1 MKLSFSTKIVVVT
14 LLIGVCSSQTNARRL
29 YKWVDQTSVTNYSEF
44 QPKEGTSRKLEVLES
59 RGNDHVDPAMAVT
72 AEMKV
77 IEIPVDQ
84 MNLQGQGSNSMAHP
98 VQQPA
103 TQTVVKQ
110 GSIAAPYTRPTSAV
124 VATAAVEKKESQVAQ
139 VLEKKD
145 AAVNPLAE
153 KAASTVAVI
162 EKKEEVAVVQPEKK
176 VQPKINPWTRK
187 VEFVP
192 SNLVPQNLPKAT
204 TNPEVK

>member
-14 LLIGVCSSQTNARRL
+14 LLIGVCSTQTNARRL

-59 RGNDHVDPAMAVT
+59 LGNDHVDPAMAVT
-72 AEMKV
+72 AEMKA

-84 MNLQGQGSNSMAHP
+84 LNLHGQAANTTA
-98 VQQPA
+98 QQPM

-110 GSIAAPYTRPTSAV
+110 GSIAAPYARPVSTV
-124 VATAAVEKKESQVAQ
+124 VAPTPVEKKETQVVQVA
-139 VLEKKD
+139 EKKE
-145 AAVNPLAE
+145 AVSNPLAD
-153 KAASTVAVI
+153 KSASAVAVP
-162 EKKEEVAVVQPEKK
+162 EKKEEAVTVQAEKK

>member
-14 LLIGVCSSQTNARRL
+14 LLIGVCSTQTNARRL

-59 RGNDHVDPAMAVT
+59 LGNDHVDPAMAVT
-72 AEMKV
+72 AEMKA

-84 MNLQGQGSNSMAHP
+84 LNLQGQAANTTA
-98 VQQPA
+98 QQPM

-110 GSIAAPYTRPTSAV
+110 GSIAAPYTRPVSTV
-124 VATAAVEKKESQVAQ
+124 VAPTPVEKKETQVVQVA
-139 VLEKKD
+139 EKKE
-145 AAVNPLAE
+145 AVSNPLAD
-153 KAASTVAVI
+153 KSASAVAVP
-162 EKKEEVAVVQPEKK
+162 EKKEEAVTVQAEKK

>member
-14 LLIGVCSSQTNARRL
+14 LLIGVCSTQTNARRL

-59 RGNDHVDPAMAVT
+59 LGNDHVDPAMAVT
-72 AEMKV
+72 AEMKA

-84 MNLQGQGSNSMAHP
+84 LNLQGQATNTTA
-98 VQQPA
+98 QQPM

-110 GSIAAPYTRPTSAV
+110 GSIAAPYTRPVSTV
-124 VATAAVEKKESQVAQ
+124 VATPGIEKKESQIAQPVQVA
-139 VLEKKD
+139 EKKET
-145 AAVNPLAE
+145 VGNPLVD
-153 KAASTVAVI
+153 KSASAVAVP
-162 EKKEEVAVVQPEKK
+162 EKKEEAVTVQAEKK

>member
-14 LLIGVCSSQTNARRL
+14 LLIGVCSTQTNARRL

-72 AEMKV
+72 AEMKA

-84 MNLQGQGSNSMAHP
+84 LNLQGQASPITTQS
-98 VQQPA
+98 VQQPT

-110 GSIAAPYTRPTSAV
+110 GAIAAPYTRPVSTV
-124 VATAAVEKKESQVAQ
+124 LATPVIEKKESQIAQPVQVA
-139 VLEKKD
+139 EKKD
-145 AAVNPLAE
+145 VVSNPLVE
-153 KAASTVAVI
+153 KALSSVVVA

-192 SNLVPQNLPKAT
+192 SNLVPQNLPKVSPT
-204 TNPEVK
+204 P